1 MYSKDKLQNLID
13 GAMKEIEDGAKID
26 RLKEL
31 HIKAM
36 EAEFS
41 KMNIENIY
49 IYDKN
54 SNNELEK
61 SILNEDKKCYSLGL
75 EFLNQLEMVKN
86 IGKITI
92 KDIYECFDVT
102 LISTQNLLLRYD
114 LYYPNRFNYDNNIT
128 DEIIKNDYDIFILK
142 IYNLFDN
149 NKINEFEKNRL
160 LLALKYLFN
169 RNQYLLNISKKEEKN
184 FVIRRNKKYNTL
196 DTY

>member
-13 GAMKEIEDGAKID
+13 GAMKEIEDGAKIE

-31 HIKAM
+31 SLKAM
-36 EAEFS
+36 KAEFS

-49 IYDKN
+49 NYDKN
-54 SNNELEK
+54 SNDDLKK

-75 EFLNQLEMVKN
+75 EFLNQLEKVKN
-86 IGKITI
+86 INKITI

-128 DEIIKNDYDIFILK
+128 DEIIKNDYDTFILK

-160 LLALKYLFN
+160 LLASKYLFN
-169 RNQYLLNISKKEEKN
+169 RNQYLLNMSKKEEKD
-184 FVIRRNKKYNTL
+184 FVIRRNKKYNML

>member
-128 DEIIKNDYDIFILK
+128 DEIIKNDYDTFILK